1 MGSRFR
7 WGLPGK
13 KTPGGADTHGHT
25 DTQTNLTT
33 IPTHQRTRATAR
45 RPNQRPTQRPQPRSR
60 PLPAADSEAAPCEP
74 DPAAPR
80 STGGSRTHSHARPH
94 TNPGTHT
101 SPQTTA
107 HLSHPIKL
115 GGGDGDGNG
124 AQAREQR
131 GSSSPW
137 RRGPRRSQRSTI
149 EGHADLSQAKPL
161 GTGAACDAPPIGQ
174 SRSAE
179 REKGGSLLRTCSTE
193 LSNCSSLDLSDPE

>member
-1 MGSRFR
+1 MYMNG
-7 WGLPGK
+7 
-13 KTPGGADTHGHT
+13 
-25 DTQTNLTT
+25 
-33 IPTHQRTRATAR
+33 THQDTPHDTSRYIKIHQDTYRIGNYTKTYR
-45 RPNQRPTQRPQPRSR
+45 KPHITPRSR

-94 TNPGTHT
+94 PNPGTHT
-101 SPQTTA
+101 SPHTTA

-115 GGGDGDGNG
+115 CGGDGDGNG

-149 EGHADLSQAKPL
+149 EGHAD
-161 GTGAACDAPPIGQ
+161 TGN
-174 SRSAE
+174 
-179 REKGGSLLRTCSTE
+179 LRTLTST
-193 LSNCSSLDLSDPE
+193 LSSIKSY